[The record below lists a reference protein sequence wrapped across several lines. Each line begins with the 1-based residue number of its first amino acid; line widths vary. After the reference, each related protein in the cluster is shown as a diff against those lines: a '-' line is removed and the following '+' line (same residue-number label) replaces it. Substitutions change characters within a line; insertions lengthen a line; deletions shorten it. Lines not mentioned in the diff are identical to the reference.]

1 MKKNNRLER
10 VSAADLIEQPEEGET
25 AGALPPALAAALS
38 DSEGVL
44 ARHQKLA
51 DVLIATSR
59 SIPEALA
66 EEQRLYSQLGAAEV
80 AGDDDVDGLRSELAG
95 AQDARNAARRQ
106 RSAVVDSIRDM
117 ESDLRRAR
125 EGIEQSRAAY
135 GAGVLADFNSRWAEG
150 CRMLAVLQAEAAA
163 LARALRVQVSCP
175 APYTVA
181 MSVIGDRP
189 TVRFSLPIEPS
200 PVSLPPG
207 LAAVAGVVD
216 RLDAA
221 AALGAALRQSIETDQ
236 RHQALAR
243 IQLGVPAQ
251 MTGCYR
257 VIREVSHCGANYPV
271 GTLLDAS
278 LLSHGELFR
287 FWKGR
292 QIEPLN
298 AVAAHRVA

>member
-1 MKKNNRLER
+1 MSMMMKTRRREIFMATKTKNSGVDN
-10 VSAADLIEQPEEGET
+10 G
-25 AGALPPALAAALS
+25 LPPTLAAALA
-38 DSEGVL
+38 EAETIL
-44 ARHQKLA
+44 KRHDTFA
-51 DVLIATSR
+51 DVLRESGR
-59 SIPEALA
+59 SIPAALA
-66 EEQRLYSQLGAAEV
+66 EEKKLYAELGSAEV
-80 AGDDDVDGLRSELAG
+80 AGESIDALRGRLASLN
-95 AQDARNAARRQ
+95 DARAAATRQ
-106 RSAVVDSIRDM
+106 RSAARDSLLDL

-135 GAGVLADFNSRWAEG
+135 AAGVVADFNSRWAEA

-163 LARALRVQVSCP
+163 LGRALRVEVNCP
-175 APYTVA
+175 PPYTVA

-189 TVRFSLPIEPS
+189 TVRFSLPTES
-200 PVSLPPG
+200 SQVSLPPG
-207 LAAVAGVVD
+207 LAAVTDVLD
-216 RLDAA
+216 RLDNG
-221 AALGAALRQSIETDQ
+221 AALGAALRQSSEVDA

-243 IQLGVPAQ
+243 LQNGLPAL

-257 VIREVSHCGANYPV
+257 VTRAFSHCGTTYPV

-292 QIEPLN
+292 QIESLN